1 MGTKR
6 NKIEVGTRVAYSA
19 NFLRQQGIHS
29 GSAPMRRGTV
39 LSLYSRDHARVK
51 WDDADYV
58 ALGKQWGEDYAEDAR
73 ENGQL
78 VSVGVLAAVGSSA
91 MVAL

>member
-1 MGTKR
+1 MGTKK
-6 NKIEVGTRVAYSA
+6 NVITPGARVAYSA
-19 NFLRQQGIHS
+19 NFLRQQRIYS

-51 WDDADYV
+51 WDDADYA
-58 ALGKQWGEDYAEDAR
+58 ALGKQWGDDYAEDAR

-78 VSVGVLAAVGSSA
+78 VSINVLATIGSSA